1 MLRKIFVS
9 ALVITATLVV
19 VPSVLAALNSPSV
32 FGASFT
38 HGNVVIGGWASPQSI
53 DARRLR
59 IGVPVSQSL
68 TIANVGSLP
77 AAYRLT
83 ARFAGDPGFAARLSV
98 VATRP
103 ADGATIFSGPV
114 TRLRSLDLGRFT
126 AGEKETLEFRVTL
139 TSTGTDA
146 HDNVLQG
153 RAASVAFTWTATQA

>member
-9 ALVITATLVV
+9 LLVVLATLVV

-38 HGNVVIGGWASPQSI
+38 HGNVVTGGWASPQGI

-59 IGVPVSQSL
+59 IGVPVGQSL
-68 TIANVGSLP
+68 TIANQGSLP
-77 AAYRLT
+77 AVYRLS
-83 ARFAGDPGFAARLSV
+83 AHAAGNQGLIAQLSV
-98 VATRP
+98 IATRR

-114 TRLRSLDLGRFT
+114 SRLKSIDVGRFQ
-126 AGEKETLEFRVTL
+126 AGEQETLQLRVML

-146 HDNVLQG
+146 RDNTLQG
-153 RAASVAFTWTATQA
+153 HGASVAFGWTAIQA